1 MAEKQYIVTQAQ
13 MLNAVKWA
21 LGTVID
27 NDVILNELMTPIEN
41 EIETVLVD
49 DCEEYE

>member
-27 NDVILNELMTPIEN
+27 NNVILNELMVPVEN
-41 EIETVLVD
+41 EIETMLED
-49 DCEEYE
+49 DCDEYE